1 MLEDSQITRLMDIAN
16 AGCHKGMVV
25 QARTIFN
32 SVLELRPGHVPA
44 RIGMAM
50 SHIVVSE
57 FDKAE
62 EILRAVIDE
71 SGDADASA
79 ALGLC
84 LTLADRKDEAREVL
98 DPLAEGEGSAAALA
112 ASLLE
117 QMD

>member
-1 MLEDSQITRLMDIAN
+1 MLEDSQISRLMDIAN
-16 AGCHKGMVV
+16 AGCHKGMAA
-25 QARTIFN
+25 QARTIYN

-62 EILRAVIDE
+62 QMLRALLDE
-71 SGDADASA
+71 GFDADAAA

-84 LTLADRKDEAREVL
+84 YTLADRKDEARDVL
-98 DPLAEGEGSAAALA
+98 EPLAEGHGEAAALA
-112 ASLLE
+112 AALLE
-117 QMD
+117 SMD